1 MTNISV
7 LVPSWNR
14 RSFLPLLLRN
24 LKIQDYPHDKI
35 EVIIDDDGTEKM
47 ILDEELDEIKDHLF
61 PMKLK
66 YINNK
71 SRRSIGKKRN
81 DLIKSASSKIIAFM
95 DDDDIYFPTY
105 ISHSYKSLKENKVGC
120 VGSTQMIFSMS
131 CKDYDCYMINCGDKV
146 HLIHE
151 ATIMMTKKW
160 YKASCGFHDC
170 SEGEGQSLFHGMEK
184 QTHIT
189 DIQHLMCCLQHEG
202 NTINKKQFAD
212 EEHKI
217 DIQMDEQL
225 KIVLNNIL
233 KIK

>member
-1 MTNISV
+1 MQNISV

-14 RSFLPLLLRN
+14 RNFLPLLLRN

-35 EVIIDDDGTEKM
+35 EIIIDDDGEEKL
-47 ILDEELDEIKDHLF
+47 ILDEELDEIKNHLF

-71 SRRSIGKKRN
+71 PKRSIGKKRN
-81 DLIKSASSKIIAFM
+81 ELIKIASSKIIAFM

-105 ISHSYKSLKENKVGC
+105 LSYSYKCLKENNVGC

-131 CKDYDCYMINCGDKV
+131 CKDYDCYMINCGDNV
-146 HLIHE
+146 NLIHE

-160 YKASCGFHDC
+160 YKASCGFHDG
-170 SEGEGQSLFHGMEK
+170 SEGEGQGLFFGLEK
-184 QTHIT
+184 KTFIT
-189 DIQHLMCCLQHEG
+189 QIQYIMCCLQHEG
-202 NTINKKQFAD
+202 NTIDKKQFAD
-212 EEHKI
+212 DEHKI
-217 DIQMDEQL
+217 DFEMETNL
-225 KIVLNNIL
+225 KNILNNIL